1 MASNNPLNM
10 LSNVSECSIS
20 GLFQELLNKG
30 MKSPTTHTEPLKF
43 GDSEGSD
50 FKRLLHKKNHN
61 GSNNKIQITN
71 SPTIDII
78 TSSRSRRH
86 QQGDSVSSKKK
97 TFHHGSPDFRPVVY
111 LDHQPTRNSN
121 RFGSAIYSFFF
132 QHEDRYFNNDRDEL
146 SKDIFP
152 VGSEQRA

>member
-1 MASNNPLNM
+1 MASNNPLTM

-61 GSNNKIQITN
+61 NKIQITN
-71 SPTIDII
+71 APAIDII
-78 TSSRSRRH
+78 TTTTASRPH
-86 QQGDSVSSKKK
+86 HHTQDDSVGSKKK

-111 LDHQPTRNSN
+111 LDQQPTRNSN
-121 RFGSAIYSFFF
+121 RFASAIYNFFF
-132 QHEDRYFNNDRDEL
+132 QHEDRYFNHDRDEL

-152 VGSEQRA
+152 VGYEQRA

>member
-20 GLFQELLNKG
+20 GLFQELVNKS
-30 MKSPTTHTEPLKF
+30 MKSPTTHSEPLKL

-71 SPTIDII
+71 SPTIDVI
-78 TSSRSRRH
+78 TARNRQDDDFVR
-86 QQGDSVSSKKK
+86 SKKK

-111 LDHQPTRNSN
+111 LEQKPTRASN
-121 RFGSAIYSFFF
+121 RFGNAIYNFFF
-132 QHEDRYFNNDRDEL
+132 QHEDRYFNHDRDEL

-152 VGSEQRA
+152 VGYEQRA

>member
-86 QQGDSVSSKKK
+86 QQGDS
-97 TFHHGSPDFRPVVY
+97 
-111 LDHQPTRNSN
+111 PTRNSN